1 MARKRRSALLRYG
14 LAFGSF
20 ALILLVSFGMERILP
35 FRFDLT
41 SMIIL
46 AMIASA
52 WYLGL
57 GPGLLLAV
65 ILELTLDYFTRPAL
79 DLRSASIIFNRMV
92 LFTSVVWFASSRR
105 EAERRLREQREWL
118 HVSLSSIGDAV
129 IATDVEGR
137 VNFINPAAEALTG
150 WPMTEALDKPL
161 DGLFQIINEETREPV
176 ESPFSVIKRE
186 GNIVGLANHTILVT
200 RDGRELP
207 IEDSGSP
214 IRDAEGNIIGVIVV
228 FHDVSERR
236 RADQE
241 REQSLKREQEAR
253 AEAEAANRL
262 KEEFLATVSHE
273 LRTPLTSILGYAEL
287 MRAGHL
293 DAGETGHAVE
303 VIARNARAQAEIID
317 GILDVSRIITGK
329 FQIDAQPVEL
339 APIIRAAID
348 TLHPAASAKAIRLLV
363 ALDHED
369 GLVTGDPARLQQII
383 WNLISNAIKFTPQDG
398 QVEVRME
405 RRDSHLELRVR
416 DSGIGI
422 DKQFLPFIF
431 DRFRQADSSTTR
443 VHGGLGLGLA
453 IVRHL
458 VELHGGTV
466 HAESDGEGHGAV
478 FTMRLP
484 LATAPEVTSRPTGA
498 SPPELSQAQEVPGG
512 LAANKP
518 DLGGLR
524 VLVVDD
530 EPDTLEILCMV
541 LSQYGADVRG
551 ASSSADA
558 LESLLRWKPDL
569 LLSDLGMPGEDGFA
583 LISKIRALAP
593 EKGGSIPA
601 AALTAYVREEERQR
615 ALAAGYQT
623 HIPKPVD
630 PNALAAAV
638 ARLAKRN

>member
-466 HAESDGEGHGAV
+466 HAESHGTGQGSTFKVKLPVAPVKNLDAGLIDGEAVEAAGALDCQ
-478 FTMRLP
+478 TTLD
-484 LATAPEVTSRPTGA
+484 
-498 SPPELSQAQEVPGG
+498 
-512 LAANKP
+512 
-518 DLGGLR
+518 DLY

-530 EPDTLEILCMV
+530 EQDARELLVTVLEKC
-541 LSQYGADVRG
+541 G
-551 ASSSADA
+551 ASVLAVETVSRA
-558 LESLLRWKPDL
+558 LETIRERRPDIL
-569 LLSDLGMPGEDGFA
+569 VSDIGMPGEDGYD
-583 LISKIRALAP
+583 LIRKVRSMP
-593 EKGGSIPA
+593 DEQGGSLPA
-601 AALTAYVREEERQR
+601 LALTAYAGEDNRRQ
-615 ALAAGYQT
+615 ALEAGFQA
-623 HIPKPVD
+623 HLSKPVD
-630 PNALAAAV
+630 PHELAAAIAGLV
-638 ARLAKRN
+638 RQTNKV